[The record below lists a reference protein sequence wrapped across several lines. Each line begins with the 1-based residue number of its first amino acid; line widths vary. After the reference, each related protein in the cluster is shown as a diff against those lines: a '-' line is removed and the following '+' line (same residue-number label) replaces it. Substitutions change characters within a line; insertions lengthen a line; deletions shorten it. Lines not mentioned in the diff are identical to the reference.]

1 MERKDLPRP
10 DRTKTNRLEARSLSV
25 AMWGNLLMAAAGLG
39 AGLWSN
45 SSAVVLDGLFSLI
58 GAFATFAGRRVGLR
72 AGAPPDRDRPFGYA
86 AEEAIFSTFRALSLL
101 GLILFAVANA
111 VRNIFNYLT
120 GALPEPLL
128 FGPMIAYFVLI
139 GTVCAA
145 LWLSHFLAWRRT
157 GRESAILR
165 LEMKAAFFDGLITAG
180 AGAGLA
186 AIYYFSDG
194 VLAPLAPIGDSLIVL
209 LLCAAAAV
217 VYFGDLRGGLRELAS
232 ASAAPRQVAIA
243 ERALQPVIEGDGGTL
258 RDLSLVKL
266 GRTFL
271 VTVYYDPG
279 RPLTAGAVDA
289 LNLRMIRDARAA
301 LPGADVLLLITEQPR
316 RWPDELDPYK

>member
-10 DRTKTNRLEARSLSV
+10 NRTETRRLEARSLSV
-25 AMWGNLLMAAAGLG
+25 AMWGNLLMAAAGPG

-45 SSAVVLDGLFSLI
+45 SSAVLLDGLFSLI
-58 GAFATFAGRRVGLR
+58 GAFATFAGRQVGLR
-72 AGAPPDRDRPFGYA
+72 ADAPPDRDRPFGYA

-111 VRNIFNYLT
+111 VRNIFNYVT
-120 GALPEPLL
+120 GAPPDPLL

-145 LWLSHFLAWRRT
+145 LWLGHYLAWRRT
-157 GRESAILR
+157 GRQSAILR
-165 LEMKAAFFDGLITAG
+165 LEMKAAFFDGLITVG

-186 AIYYFSDG
+186 AIFYLRDG
-194 VLAPLAPIGDSLIVL
+194 VLAPVAPVGDSLIVL
-209 LLCAAAAV
+209 LLCAVAAAV
-217 VYFGDLRGGLRELAS
+217 YLGDFRSGMRELAS
-232 ASAAPRQVAIA
+232 ASAAPKHVATAERAIRPAIA
-243 ERALQPVIEGDGGTL
+243 EDGGTL
-258 RDLSLVKL
+258 RDLSVVKL

-279 RPLTAGAVDA
+279 RPLTAGAVDD

-316 RWPDELDPYK
+316 RWPDELDPYD